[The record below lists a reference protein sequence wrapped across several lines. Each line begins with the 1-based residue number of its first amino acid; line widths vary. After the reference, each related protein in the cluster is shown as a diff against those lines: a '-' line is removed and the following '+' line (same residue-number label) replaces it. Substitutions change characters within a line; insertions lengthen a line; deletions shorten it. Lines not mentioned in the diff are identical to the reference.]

1 MTKNY
6 TTKTASLHATVIDS
20 RNVDAKKISID
31 GKNVLDY
38 INEKETIVKDERDLI
53 TENDIW
59 GTKVIKDEND
69 NVIVTHDFITIPT
82 DNESPWK
89 KQVTKIE
96 DNKAYIGDEFYANIQ
111 TDMIKDGN
119 KLFENNK
126 TLKTFHSDLTSMT
139 NGSVTFAGSSL
150 ESFEGNTSSLTN
162 GRYMFQSCYD
172 LTNVDCDL
180 SNLSNGVN
188 MFSECSELKDVSK
201 IGKLKSLEIA
211 TQMFCGTNVDAKE
224 NGPFTEMPSLKFAN
238 GMFARDASL
247 TSFTSDAP
255 LLTNIDGMFG
265 GCENL
270 ESVVLTTD
278 NVTSA
283 SLAFQ
288 SCYSLK
294 SFECKLHSLISAQS
308 MFEDCCELEK
318 FENSLRNLI
327 KGDAMFGGCE
337 KLSTFNIDNLDM
349 LHEGGAMLC
358 YCNIEEFNYDLPSLE
373 DGSVMFRD
381 TPLKTFT
388 SSLPSLL
395 AGYYMFKGCKLD
407 KNSILMIADSIKDLV
422 ASGHAIKNGNSW
434 SYVDDTDM
442 WRTSIMSAM
451 ISKSYRGILHIS
463 FDSNGLTEDDINEIK
478 EYCQEIA
485 DKGWTVYVTGSDMND
500 TVISPVST
508 LSLED
513 EMITNAPIPF
523 YAKPIEVSEEEA
535 EYTDNNG
542 KYYVING
549 GHYIF
554 GDDISSYGMFLDIED
569 AALNMGLTKI
579 EKKSRRK
586 KSEK

>member
-6 TTKTASLHATVIDS
+6 TTKTASLRATVIDS

-31 GKNVLDY
+31 GKNLLDY
-38 INEKETIVKDERDLI
+38 IDEKETIVKDERDLI

-96 DNKAYIGDEFYANIQ
+96 DNKAYIGDEFYANVQ

-119 KLFENNK
+119 NLFVNNK

-139 NGSVTFAGSSL
+139 NGSVTFAASSL

-162 GRYMFQSCYD
+162 GRYMFQFCYD
-172 LTNVDCDL
+172 LTNVECDL
-180 SNLSNGVN
+180 SNLTNGVN
-188 MFSECSELKDVSK
+188 MFSDCGELKDVSK

-211 TQMFCGTNVDAKE
+211 TQMFCGTNVDAKG
-224 NGPFTEMPSLKFAN
+224 NGPFTEMPSLKFASA
-238 GMFARDASL
+238 MFARDTSL
-247 TSFTSDAP
+247 TSFTSNTP
-255 LLTNIDGMFG
+255 ILTNIDGMFCV
-265 GCENL
+265 CENL

-318 FENSLRNLI
+318 FENSLQSLV

-337 KLSTFNIDNLDM
+337 KLSTFKVDNLDM
-349 LHEGGAMLC
+349 LVEGGAMLC

-373 DGSVMFRD
+373 DGSYMFRD

-407 KNSILMIADSIKDLV
+407 KNSILMIADSIKNLEE
-422 ASGHAIKNGNSW
+422 SGHAIKNGNSW
-434 SYVDDTDM
+434 NYAEDVDM
-442 WRTSIMSAM
+442 WRTSLIRAM
-451 ISKSYRGILHIS
+451 ISEPYRGVLHIT
-463 FDSNGLTEDDINEIK
+463 FDSEGLTESDINEIK

-485 DKGWTVYVTGSDMND
+485 NKGWKVYVTGGDMKD
-500 TVISPVST
+500 TVISPAST
-508 LSLED
+508 LSLDD
-513 EMITNAPIPF
+513 ETNTNTPIPF
-523 YAKPIEVSEEEA
+523 FAKPINVSEEEA

-542 KYYVING
+542 NYYVING
-549 GHYIF
+549 GQYIF
-554 GDDISSYGMFLDIED
+554 GDDISSYGMFLNIED

-579 EKKSRRK
+579 EKKSK
-586 KSEK
+586 YK